1 VPKIAEEA
9 RTARRDQIIAAAAQC
24 FARAGYH
31 ATTMADI
38 AEATGV
44 SKGTPYLYFPGKE
57 ALFIALYEEWD
68 CGLAARVDAAV
79 GGLAEPARRSPATVL
94 AAVASAVAAH
104 VTGNPQT
111 CRVLMEATTL
121 AAYEPAIAAKVAAAN
136 AASLE
141 QLTGLFQAGIAAG
154 EWPPG
159 TDPALQAR
167 LFTAGLYGLMSQWH
181 TAPGSFSLDAAMA
194 ALAGTGEAGPGEHQG
209 DIEKKGDGT

>member
-1 VPKIAEEA
+1 MPKIAEQA
-9 RTARRDQIIAAAAQC
+9 RTARRDQIIAAAAEC

-31 ATTMADI
+31 VTTMADI
-38 AEATGV
+38 AEAAGV

-68 CGLAARVDAAV
+68 CGLAARIDATV
-79 GGLAEPARRSPATVL
+79 GGLAEPGRRSPAAVL
-94 AAVASAVAAH
+94 AAVASAIAAH
-104 VTGNPQT
+104 VTGSPQT

-121 AAYEPAIAAKVAAAN
+121 AAYEPAIAAKVQAAN

-181 TAPGSFSLDAAMA
+181 TAPGSFSLEAAIG
-194 ALAGTGEAGPGEHQG
+194 ALAGTGAASLGG
-209 DIEKKGDGT
+209 DRGNSETKGVGT

>member
-1 VPKIAEEA
+1 MPKIAEEA

-24 FARAGYH
+24 FARSGYH
-31 ATTMADI
+31 VTTMADI
-38 AEATGV
+38 AEAARV

-79 GGLAEPARRSPATVL
+79 AGLAEPARKSPRRIL
-94 AAVASAVAAH
+94 AAVASAIAAH

-121 AAYEPAIAAKVAAAN
+121 AAYEPAIAAKVQ
-136 AASLE
+136 AASARTQD
-141 QLTGLFQAGIAAG
+141 QLAGLFQAGVTAG

-167 LFTAGLYGLMSQWH
+167 LFTAGLYGLMAQWH
-181 TAPGSFSLDAAMA
+181 TAPGSFCLETAMA
-194 ALAGTGEAGPGEHQG
+194 ALAGTGAAGHSEDGGNSQA
-209 DIEKKGDGT
+209 KGVGP

>member
-1 VPKIAEEA
+1 MPKIAEEA
-9 RTARRDQIIAAAAQC
+9 RAARRDQIIAAAAGC

-38 AEATGV
+38 AEAAGV
-44 SKGTPYLYFPGKE
+44 SKGTPYLYFPSKE

-68 CGLAARVDAAV
+68 CGLAARVNAAV
-79 GGLAEPARRSPATVL
+79 VGLPEPARTPRAIL
-94 AAVASAVAAH
+94 AAVASAIAAY
-104 VTGNPQT
+104 VLDNPQT

-121 AAYEPAIAAKVAAAN
+121 AAYEPAIAAKVQATSAGN
-136 AASLE
+136 QD

-167 LFTAGLYGLMSQWH
+167 LFTAGLYGLMAQWH
-181 TAPGSFSLDAAMA
+181 TAPGSFSLEAAMA
-194 ALAGTGEAGPGEHQG
+194 ALAGTGSAGPS
-209 DIEKKGDGT
+209 GDGGNSEAKGAGT